1 MKVAE
6 LIQLFQ
12 GAHILMSNKCK
23 RFFFLTELAPFLPWR
38 STTWWLELCLGLQNP
53 FCPHEFPSCVHSHNW
68 CDSNDSETHH
78 KTSEGCHMYF
88 HHTMS
93 SFFSNPPPPPPP
105 PHSHNHGCPLYAQA
119 TLWSLWHVVD
129 HRWLIFTMS
138 LCSSSL
144 WDLRGTDHVSFIVVS
159 PSMHTVFNT

>member
-6 LIQLFQ
+6 PVQLFQ

-38 STTWWLELCLGLQNP
+38 SNTWWLEFAWVC
-53 FCPHEFPSCVHSHNW
+53 STHSVL
-68 CDSNDSETHH
+68 
-78 KTSEGCHMYF
+78 
-88 HHTMS
+88 MS
-93 SFFSNPPPPPPP
+93 SQVVFTVTTGVSLMTVKPITKLVKAVTCISITQCPLFPPTPP

-119 TLWSLWHVVD
+119 TLWSSWHVVD
-129 HRWLIFTMS
+129 HKWLIFTVS

-159 PSMHTVFNT
+159 PSMHTVFST